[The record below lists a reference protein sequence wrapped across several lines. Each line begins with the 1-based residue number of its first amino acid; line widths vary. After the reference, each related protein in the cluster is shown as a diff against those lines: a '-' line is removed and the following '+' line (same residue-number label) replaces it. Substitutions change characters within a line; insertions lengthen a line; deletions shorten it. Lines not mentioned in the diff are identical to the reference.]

1 MHSNFNDLKTKTM
14 TAEQIAKKYVH
25 GMHNALTDNQ
35 EIKDM
40 ITDIETYAKE
50 YHEAKL
56 KLLGIGV
63 SGIFIVNNSGIPM
76 SYHKSKNG
84 AEKAVEEW
92 HNSGIKAAKKVSYD
106 KIELSE

>member
-14 TAEQIAKKYVH
+14 TPEQIAKKYVH
-25 GMHNALTDNQ
+25 GMHDALTDNQ

-56 KLLGIGV
+56 KLLGIGGV
-63 SGIFIVNNSGIPM
+63 SQQRELFYNFITWYN
-76 SYHKSKNG
+76 
-84 AEKAVEEW
+84 
-92 HNSGIKAAKKVSYD
+92 AKPKVKKPKD
-106 KIELSE
+106 GLITTNIIEDYLKL